1 MVGARAGA
9 GVRIIILIVL
19 TGATVAENAILHD
32 YGDALS
38 KSVLFFEGQRSG
50 KLPSNQRLTWRR
62 DSALRDGSDK
72 GVDLTGGYYDAGD
85 NVKFNFPMAFTTTM
99 LAWSVIEY
107 GRSMGPDLGHAM
119 EAVRWSTDYFLK
131 CTSVPGVVFA
141 GVGDPNADHNCWQR
155 PEDMQTP
162 RTVYAVSEKAPGSEV
177 SAEIAAALAA
187 ASMVFKASG
196 HGRYSNLLLQ
206 RATKVFEFAD
216 KFRGSYNTSIGSGVC
231 PFYCD
236 YNGYQDELVWA
247 AAWLHKATGNSQYW
261 NYVSQNIQYLTN
273 AMLEFGWDAKHAG
286 INVLVSKYVLNN
298 PSLVNMTPFL
308 SYADNFVCDVLP
320 ESPIKSFKYSPG
332 GLMYKP
338 GDCNMQH
345 TTTLSFLTLTYARY
359 IKSSKRIIQCKNVR
373 INSERL
379 IQFSKS
385 QVDYILGSNPLKM
398 SLMVGYGKKFPQH
411 IHHRGSSLPSIA
423 KHPKLIACKEGTP
436 YYQTKEPNPNLLIG
450 AVVGGPDLSDSFSD
464 DRKDPGET
472 EPTTY
477 VNAPLV
483 GLLAY
488 FKGNK

>member
-1 MVGARAGA
+1 MVGESL
-9 GVRIIILIVL
+9 VSTILIVL
-19 TGATVAENAILHD
+19 IGMSVAENAILHD

-50 KLPSNQRLTWRR
+50 KLPSNQRLSWRK
-62 DSALRDGSDK
+62 DSALHDGRDK

-85 NVKFNFPMAFTTTM
+85 NVKYNFPMAFSTTM
-99 LAWSVIEY
+99 LAWSVIDY
-107 GRSMGPDLGHAM
+107 GTSMGPDLRHAR

-131 CTSVPGVVFA
+131 CTTVPGVVYA

-187 ASMVFKASG
+187 ASMVFKDSDKG
-196 HGRYSNLLLQ
+196 YSNLLLQ

-216 KFRGSYNTSIGSGVC
+216 KFRGSYNSSIGRGVC

-247 AAWLHKATGNSQYW
+247 AAWLHKATGNPHYW
-261 NYVSQNIQYLTN
+261 NYVSQNIKTLTS

-298 PSLVNMTPFL
+298 PSLVNTTPFL
-308 SYADNFVCDVLP
+308 ANADNFVCNVLP

-338 GDCNMQH
+338 GGCNMQH
-345 TTTLSFLTLTYARY
+345 TTSLSFLTLTYGGY
-359 IKSSKRIIQCKNVR
+359 IQSSKRIIHCKNVT
-373 INSERL
+373 ISPYRL
-379 IQFSKS
+379 IQFSKT

-398 SLMVGYGKKFPQH
+398 SLMVGYGQKFPQH
-411 IHHRGSSLPSIA
+411 IHHRGSSLPSMT
-423 KHPKLIACKEGTP
+423 KHPQPIACKAGTP
-436 YYQTKEPNPNLLIG
+436 YYQSKAPNPNLLIG

-464 DRKDPGET
+464 DRKDPGQT

-483 GLLAY
+483 GILAY